1 MNTFIGLRPKLK
13 AEFEDGHGSSKH
25 WVLVTLSGHGLGR
38 KHEEVHELWP
48 ALLPLSLGIVKSQRT
63 GPLNSMSLLIR
74 KKMIWLKAVNLT
86 KLYLKKVM
94 TASTVQLRTDALS
107 ESPSEVTR
115 LQRNGYILMQPFNFR
130 ISSQSA
136 FSEKEFSLGFGPFSC
151 FLREER
157 KEKGRQL
164 EANRDAQRDTE
175 GETSNKNCRDH
186 RSPIRYTCSRSRR
199 QEGAIR

>member
-74 KKMIWLKAVNLT
+74 KKKNNLV
-86 KLYLKKVM
+86 K
-94 TASTVQLRTDALS
+94 
-107 ESPSEVTR
+107 
-115 LQRNGYILMQPFNFR
+115 
-130 ISSQSA
+130 SSQSDKVA
-136 FSEKEFSLGFGPFSC
+136 FKESDDSFKSAASNWCVIRKSLWSDKAS
-151 FLREER
+151 EER
-157 KEKGRQL
+157 LHPNAAIQFSDFITERIQRKRILARLWTFFMFSQGGKEGKGKT
-164 EANRDAQRDTE
+164 AG
-175 GETSNKNCRDH
+175 GEPRRAERH
-186 RSPIRYTCSRSRR
+186 RGRNF
-199 QEGAIR
+199 Q

>member
-1 MNTFIGLRPKLK
+1 M
-13 AEFEDGHGSSKH
+13 H
-25 WVLVTLSGHGLGR
+25 
-38 KHEEVHELWP
+38 
-48 ALLPLSLGIVKSQRT
+48 
-63 GPLNSMSLLIR
+63 
-74 KKMIWLKAVNLT
+74 
-86 KLYLKKVM
+86 LKKVM

-115 LQRNGYILMQPFNFR
+115 LQRKGYILMQPFNFR

-175 GETSNKNCRDH
+175 GETSNKKLQ
-186 RSPIRYTCSRSRR
+186 RSQEPHQIHLLTLSQTRGSHPLNTSQFYFSNMLFGGARSEGVGHYRRTRQSGWEAKHSQCSTAVASESSN
-199 QEGAIR
+199 QDS